1 MGIFEWVGREQQR
14 LNSKMRL
21 SLVSSVL
28 VASMVQA
35 APGASSYG
43 GPAKQI
49 ASPPSIQCRTE
60 YVTLWDTEYQER
72 EEQVCKTVYEK
83 QCSTRTQRL
92 CQPTTRQECTTE
104 YANECSTIYKNVCV
118 QKYRTEY
125 EPYTETESTTEYKQD
140 CQYEWQGEGND
151 KVWAAIDGTCQ
162 NVPYDECKDVEKTHA
177 RQVAYEACHE
187 EPEESC
193 VSVPKEVCISV
204 ADEVCQNEPLTKCED
219 VPRQSCHK
227 EHRRVPIRV
236 SKAVPKKTCGTNVL
250 PPSPSPPQ
258 LPAVQPR
265 PFPEA
270 PETVQEVFIPE
281 PVPAVPAS
289 TIGPDERILVDNN
302 IEFGNTGA
310 DPSDV
315 IDVAKLTAENSSAIK
330 FSEV

>member
-1 MGIFEWVGREQQR
+1 MGVQSIKSNPAMI
-14 LNSKMRL
+14 LL
-21 SLVSSVL
+21 SVL
-28 VASMVQA
+28 VTSA
-35 APGASSYG
+35 ACAPQYG
-43 GPAKQI
+43 PPPPLPPTRPPPLPSPTPTPEKLIAPVTPAV
-49 ASPPSIQCRTE
+49 ACTVV
-60 YVTLWDTEYQER
+60 YVTVWDTEYHDHEN
-72 EEQVCKTVYEK
+72 EVCETVYEQVCNTEL
-83 QCSTRTQRL
+83 QRL
-92 CQPTTRQECTTE
+92 CTPTTRQECTTNYVE
-104 YANECSTIYKNVCV
+104 ECTTIYKNVCV

-125 EPYTETESTTEYKQD
+125 EPYTETECTTEYKQD

-162 NVPYDECKDVEKTHA
+162 NVPYDESKDVEKTHA
-177 RQVAYEACHE
+177 RQ
-187 EPEESC
+187 
-193 VSVPKEVCISV
+193 V

-250 PPSPSPPQ
+250 PPSPPAPQ

-302 IEFGNTGA
+302 NIEFGNTGA